1 MQSPFRIVTQLS
13 TRRRQPDIRETQV
26 GGQWNAQ
33 CSQGQ
38 FRSPIPVI
46 RVPKPSGPEVPGAPA
61 FLRWQFKLTSPI
73 QAGEICFS
81 TKSCHHLQ
89 NEGGE
94 KSWEM
99 PSRFPR
105 DITRRQ
111 PI

>member
-46 RVPKPSGPEVPGAPA
+46 RVPKPSGPEVPGVPGAPA

-73 QAGEICFS
+73 Q
-81 TKSCHHLQ
+81 
-89 NEGGE
+89 GG
-94 KSWEM
+94 
-99 PSRFPR
+99 R
-105 DITRRQ
+105 DLLFHQ
-111 PI
+111 ELSPLAE